1 MLVRLRSARVRPVAK
16 RFTQRNIPAE
26 PAFPPEV
33 IDAMSSAFDEVCERL
48 AIPETADAPREM
60 VAFRIV
66 ELARKGERDP
76 ERLRD
81 EALRTIGG
89 LTGLP

>member
-1 MLVRLRSARVRPVAK
+1 MTKP
-16 RFTQRNIPAE
+16 FTGNKTTSE

-48 AIPETADAPREM
+48 AIPEAADAPREI
-60 VAFRIV
+60 VALRIV

-81 EALRTIGG
+81 EALKSIGG

>member
-1 MLVRLRSARVRPVAK
+1 MTKPFKGNEA
-16 RFTQRNIPAE
+16 IGE

-33 IDAMSSAFDEVCERL
+33 IDAMSWAFDAVCERL

-60 VAFRIV
+60 VALRIV

-76 ERLRD
+76 QRLRD
-81 EALRTIGG
+81 KAIKSIGG
-89 LTGLP
+89 LTGVP

>member
-1 MLVRLRSARVRPVAK
+1 MTKPFK
-16 RFTQRNIPAE
+16 GNNTPAE

-33 IDAMSSAFDEVCERL
+33 IDAMSWAFDAVCERL

-60 VAFRIV
+60 VALRIV

-76 ERLRD
+76 SACGMRY
-81 EALRTIGG
+81 
-89 LTGLP
+89 

>member
-1 MLVRLRSARVRPVAK
+1 MTKPVKRAK
-16 RFTQRNIPAE
+16 TTGE

-33 IDAMSSAFDEVCERL
+33 IDAMSWAFEEICERL
-48 AIPETADAPREM
+48 VIPETADAPRAM

-81 EALRTIGG
+81 KALKSIGG
-89 LTGLP
+89 LTGVP